1 MSLDTIMKNMAII
14 GLGSWG
20 KLLLKEFSKISNVVI
35 CMGTGNIKNKKWL
48 KSNFHNI
55 QYTTNFKEILNNPII
70 DCVVIASP
78 INSHFKLAE
87 LALKSNKHIFIE
99 KPLAENALQAQK
111 LIRLATAKKLSI
123 FTGHI
128 FLHHEVFKKLSKLLV
143 NDKPQFAKFEWNKLG
158 TFNENLFLNL
168 AVHELSIILELFGY
182 PKKIK
187 ILDSFGFITKHD
199 LVSVQM
205 TFDRDRSCQF
215 NINRL
220 SHEKKKTITV
230 FTKNSI
236 YIWQENKLYKFNKKL
251 MLFKKIFESKK
262 QPLALECKEF
272 MKSIDKKQIDKSSK
286 ISLNVLKIIDKNFTR

>member
-1 MSLDTIMKNMAII
+1 MR
-14 GLGSWG
+14 
-20 KLLLKEFSKISNVVI
+20 F
-35 CMGTGNIKNKKWL
+35 
-48 KSNFHNI
+48 F
-55 QYTTNFKEILNNPII
+55 F
-70 DCVVIASP
+70 
-78 INSHFKLAE
+78 
-87 LALKSNKHIFIE
+87 AL
-99 KPLAENALQAQK
+99 
-111 LIRLATAKKLSI
+111 
-123 FTGHI
+123 
-128 FLHHEVFKKLSKLLV
+128 
-143 NDKPQFAKFEWNKLG
+143 
-158 TFNENLFLNL
+158 FNENLFLNL